1 MSGKVFGTTL
11 SQQLSTEIF
20 SWPFTY
26 LSRLYK
32 AHGKII
38 INVIII
44 FHRIFQVEEERNV
57 SSSVTVTD
65 HF

>member
-32 AHGKII
+32 THGKII